1 MWTGSVDTSGH
12 THVNADAPGLHMWH
26 FSRRESHSDLTGCE
40 HAQDKPASRFAN
52 NRDQRRRESAGC
64 QVGQALILAT
74 AQDTFSQ
81 ARPPATLVHH

>member
-1 MWTGSVDTSGH
+1 MAASQQEESSDLMGCGH
-12 THVNADAPGLHMWH
+12 T
-26 FSRRESHSDLTGCE
+26 
-40 HAQDKPASRFAN
+40 QDKPASRFAS

-81 ARPPATLVHH
+81 ARPPMALVYQLVCAMLAS